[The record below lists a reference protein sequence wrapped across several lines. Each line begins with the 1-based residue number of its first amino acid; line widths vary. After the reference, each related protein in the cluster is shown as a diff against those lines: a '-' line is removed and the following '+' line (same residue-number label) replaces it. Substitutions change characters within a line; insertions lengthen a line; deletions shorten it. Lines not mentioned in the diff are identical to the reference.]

1 MHKRAAVI
9 GVFDGVHRGHQ
20 FLLEQ
25 LKTEAERH
33 DYQPIALTFDR
44 HPLELV
50 NPGAVPARICSLQE
64 RLELLR
70 RAGVEPIVLEFTAEL
85 RAMSAREF
93 CAFIRTLGVDL
104 LLMGFNN
111 RIGSDRKRGAEL
123 IDEPIEIIVARELPE
138 GGVSSSAVRRA
149 VGQGDLELAAKL
161 LGRPFVIEGK
171 VVTGRQIGRTI
182 GFPTANIQP
191 SEANVLMPPIGVY
204 AGEAEGRPA
213 VINIGRRPT
222 VNNGND
228 VTIEVH
234 ILDFQGDLYGRH
246 LRVEFLRRLR
256 PEMKFSGLDE
266 LKAQIQKDIDN
277 ARGK

>member
-25 LKTEAERH
+25 LKTEAERR
-33 DYQPIALTFDR
+33 DYQPVALTFDR

-70 RAGVEPIVLEFTAEL
+70 RAEVEPIVLEFTPEL

-111 RIGSDRKRGAEL
+111 RIGSDRKRGTEL

-138 GGVSSSAVRRA
+138 GGVSSSAVRKS
-149 VGQGDLELAAKL
+149 VGQGDMELAAKL

-191 SEANVLMPPIGVY
+191 SEANALMPPIGVY
-204 AGEAEGRPA
+204 AGEVDGRPA

-256 PEMKFSGLDE
+256 PEMKFSGFDE

>member
-25 LKTEAERH
+25 LKTEAERR
-33 DYQPIALTFDR
+33 DYQPVALTFDR

-70 RAGVEPIVLEFTAEL
+70 RAGVEPIVLEFTPEL

-138 GGVSSSAVRRA
+138 GGVSSSAVRKA
-149 VGQGDLELAAKL
+149 VGQGDMELAAKL

-191 SEANVLMPPIGVY
+191 SEANALMPPIGVY
-204 AGEAEGRPA
+204 AGEVDGRPA

>member
-25 LKTEAERH
+25 LKTEAERR
-33 DYQPIALTFDR
+33 DYQPVALTFDR

-50 NPGAVPARICSLQE
+50 NPGAVPARICSLKE

-70 RAGVEPIVLEFTAEL
+70 RAGVEPIVLEFTPEL

-138 GGVSSSAVRRA
+138 GGVSSSAVRKS
-149 VGQGDLELAAKL
+149 VGQGDMELAAKL

-191 SEANVLMPPIGVY
+191 GEANALMPPIGVY
-204 AGEAEGRPA
+204 AGEVDGRPA

-256 PEMKFSGLDE
+256 PEMKFSGFDE

>member
-25 LKTEAERH
+25 LKTEAERR
-33 DYQPIALTFDR
+33 DYQPVALTFDR

-50 NPGAVPARICSLQE
+50 NPGAVPARICSLKE

-70 RAGVEPIVLEFTAEL
+70 RAEVEPIVLEFTPEL

-138 GGVSSSAVRRA
+138 GGVSSSAVRKS
-149 VGQGDLELAAKL
+149 VGQGDMELAAKL

-191 SEANVLMPPIGVY
+191 SEANALMPPIGVY
-204 AGEAEGRPA
+204 AGEVDGRPA

-234 ILDFQGDLYGRH
+234 ILDFQGDLYGQH

>member
-25 LKTEAERH
+25 LKTEAERR
-33 DYQPIALTFDR
+33 DYQLVALTFDR

-70 RAGVEPIVLEFTAEL
+70 RAEVEPIVLEFTPEL

-111 RIGSDRKRGAEL
+111 RIGSDRKRGTEL

-138 GGVSSSAVRRA
+138 GGVSSSAVRKA
-149 VGQGDLELAAKL
+149 VGQGDMELAAKL

-191 SEANVLMPPIGVY
+191 SEANALMPPIGVY
-204 AGEAEGRPA
+204 AGEVEGHPA

-234 ILDFQGDLYGRH
+234 ILDFQGDLYGRY

>member
-25 LKTEAERH
+25 LKTEAERR
-33 DYQPIALTFDR
+33 DYQPVALTFDR

-64 RLELLR
+64 RLQLLR
-70 RAGVEPIVLEFTAEL
+70 RAGVEPIVLEFTPEL

-138 GGVSSSAVRRA
+138 GGVSSSAVRKA
-149 VGQGDLELAAKL
+149 VGQGDMELAAKL

-191 SEANVLMPPIGVY
+191 SEANALMPPIGVY
-204 AGEAEGRPA
+204 AGEVEGRPA

-234 ILDFQGDLYGRH
+234 ILDFHGDLYGRH